1 MKLMFDSL
9 DGMMTELRTHKVNA
23 VRVSRAIQRENGQAT
38 TGVPFLTS
46 RIIVTAG
53 LGDHLW
59 AESRFWV
66 GRTIAEVGPR
76 GLRLPEALA
85 RRSDEM
91 LGDVTRR
98 LDNAGFEVRGGLF
111 AHDTAAMD
119 NFQL

>member
-9 DGMMTELRTHKVNA
+9 DGLITELRAQKVSA
-23 VRVSRAIQRENGQAT
+23 VRVSRAIQREHGPAT

-76 GLRLPEALA
+76 GLRLPDALA
-85 RRSDEM
+85 RRSNEV

-98 LDNAGFEVRGGLF
+98 LADGGFEVRQGLF